1 MIRASAIEAS
11 RPRGRAFSLLLVA
24 LAVLILVRAVPLAR
38 VYVDKLLSLHGAGAL
53 AVGVLVAG
61 AAYLALVWGIARHP
75 KGTAAAGAAAALV
88 LAGLSGNAGAVLGAA
103 EILAAAFLVG
113 DAVSRLLRGR
123 EAGTGDLSSVFAA
136 GVVTLGLAP
145 LALGE
150 IGLWRPGPLLLLF
163 SLLLVLRWRRLLPL
177 ARLGSASLRVPRDD
191 APPFLEAAWLAAVAL
206 FLAAA
211 WVGTLSPDFSWD
223 ALMYH
228 LPEARDLARGGSV
241 EPVLGLAPQS
251 LLWHNEENFLS
262 LGFLF
267 GGERVAR
274 ILHFFVGLGAFG
286 AALALARRIGAGGSR
301 ALGLLA
307 LAAFPTAI
315 LQLRATYVDWTAAFL
330 VTAAAAEIAA
340 SREDR
345 RRLLLAG
352 FLFGGAIV
360 TKLFAILAGPAL
372 LILFLRRGGLRAS
385 RLGLAAAGVLLAL
398 LPWLAWSQS
407 RAGFF
412 LTPFWSASSVP
423 SAVGGQFLSSR
434 VHGVETRD
442 TSLPGFLRL
451 PYDLTFH
458 SHIFEKNGDG
468 YDGMLPLLLVP
479 GVFGW
484 GLARL
489 GLLLAG
495 SLPVLVPWFRAVD
508 PSVRYLIPLYPL
520 YALVAAHGV
529 SRGTGRFAGKAGLA
543 AGIALAASALSY
555 PVALGSTGV
564 EWKVA
569 AGRLSRE
576 QALNERLPSYRFWKN
591 VRPEDRVI
599 FLGEH
604 DRFHCPARWAW
615 RGNYHP
621 IRRWRFDPALWR
633 RGLRVMRI
641 DWLVVTLP
649 LPVNFLDSLGDA
661 VRLVDENG
669 PSLLYRVEPGAAV
682 ANIR

>member
-1 MIRASAIEAS
+1 MQ
-11 RPRGRAFSLLLVA
+11 PRGRRVSLFLVA
-24 LAVLILVRAVPLAR
+24 FAALILIRAGPLAR
-38 VYVDKLLSLHGAGAL
+38 VYVVKLLSLHSLRAVAGAVV
-53 AVGVLVAG
+53 AAG
-61 AAYLALVWGIARHP
+61 AAYLALVRGIARHP
-75 KGTAAAGAAAALV
+75 KGTAAAGAAVALLLV
-88 LAGLSGNAGAVLGAA
+88 GLSGNAVAVAA
-103 EILAAAFLVG
+103 AAGILAGTFLVG
-113 DAVSRLLRGR
+113 DAVTRLLRGR
-123 EAGTGDLSSVFAA
+123 EAGEGDLSSVFAA

-150 IGLWRPGPLLLLF
+150 VGLWRPAPLLLGF
-163 SLLLVLRWRRLLPL
+163 SLLLALRWRRLPSL
-177 ARLGSASLRVPRDD
+177 ARLASDGLRLPRGD
-191 APPFLEAAWLAAVAL
+191 AAPALEAAWLAVVAL

-223 ALMYH
+223 ALTYH
-228 LPEARDLARGGSV
+228 LPEARDLARSGSV
-241 EPVLGLAPQS
+241 EPILGLAPQS

-274 ILHFFVGLGAFG
+274 FLHFFVGLGAFG

-301 ALGLLA
+301 PLVLLA

-385 RLGLAAAGVLLAL
+385 RLALAAAGVLLAL

-412 LTPFWSASSVP
+412 LTPFWSAASVP
-423 SAVGGQFLSSR
+423 SAVSGQFLSSR
-434 VHGVETRD
+434 VHNVEARD
-442 TSLPGFLRL
+442 TSLLGFLRL
-451 PYDLTFH
+451 SYDLTFH

-479 GVFGW
+479 GVFGS

-489 GLLLAG
+489 GLFLAG
-495 SLPVLVPWFRAVD
+495 SLPVLVPWFRVVD

-520 YALVAAHGV
+520 YALAAAHGV
-529 SRGTGRFAGKAGLA
+529 SRGTARFAGRAGLA
-543 AGIALAASALSY
+543 AGIALAATALSF
-555 PVALGSTGV
+555 PVELGSTGV

-599 FLGEH
+599 FLGEY
-604 DRFHCPARWAW
+604 DRFHCTALWVW
-615 RGNYHP
+615 RANYHP
-621 IRRWRFDPALWR
+621 IRLWRFDPARWR

-661 VRLVDENG
+661 IVLVDRNG
-669 PSLLYRVEPGAAV
+669 PSLLYRVQPETAA
-682 ANIR
+682 AGDR